1 MLSITVLILFN
12 LYFYNANA
20 IKQHVDEGFYTIES
34 ELEKNKVLD
43 INEASIEPGVNLQI
57 WDKNNTIAQIFY
69 IREKENNFY
78 EICAV
83 CSGMALDVAGGQAT
97 HGQKVI
103 TWEPHGKDNQMWK
116 FEHCYDDA
124 FIIKSKLGNF
134 CLDVKEGNIN
144 NGTKVILWEP
154 NGQDNQIFKL
164 KNVDIDNQ
172 VTFKGLPNEGCS
184 CYLNTALQ
192 NLYHN
197 PSFRKQV
204 LDFEIPPNFKAK
216 GNARCMLP
224 AEYDNDLQKGYKSNL
239 DITRE
244 EKLNACNAI
253 LYATNFYFKY
263 LDGKIT
269 KSEFDENRN
278 SMALLLGYDG
288 NPRNS
293 FIIQS
298 LIEKACI
305 HAIKPNSRPEKDY
318 NSECF
323 VKSNFEILNWLH
335 HDDEF
340 YNALMSL
347 QDDDFYLEEH
357 FKIKIIRNTI
367 KTIFTMLENN
377 TFQKSEV
384 TDTLLESLGPNQ
396 TISGLKNSIIKHAKF
411 ITRSKNSKMLTK
423 DSNIE
428 LGPQNIGTNL
438 ISRIDS
444 SIALRRSRKESY
456 PPKFRLPLQD
466 NKFTVTFADR
476 INSKNRENF
485 IAEETIDLTNL
496 TADSL
501 TIFSNGQ
508 ELNKTK
514 FKLVSATIAT
524 GGHFYLYVNKDG
536 VWHQLNDAEHN
547 IVKWDDIKNDIETR
561 CETLTYE
568 LIE

>member
-1 MLSITVLILFN
+1 M
-12 LYFYNANA
+12 
-20 IKQHVDEGFYTIES
+20 
-34 ELEKNKVLD
+34 
-43 INEASIEPGVNLQI
+43 
-57 WDKNNTIAQIFY
+57 
-69 IREKENNFY
+69 
-78 EICAV
+78 
-83 CSGMALDVAGGQAT
+83 
-97 HGQKVI
+97 
-103 TWEPHGKDNQMWK
+103 
-116 FEHCYDDA
+116 
-124 FIIKSKLGNF
+124 
-134 CLDVKEGNIN
+134 N

-164 KNVDIDNQ
+164 KKVDIDNQ

-305 HAIKPNSRPEKDY
+305 HAINPSPIYEKNYTFKIDNNHNNFKIIANLYNDEEFRNIVMNLQDNDLYLKEHNQIKTLRSMFNMFADDPNAINKDY
-318 NSECF
+318 S
-323 VKSNFEILNWLH
+323 SNNTEVWLTNIFG
-335 HDDEF
+335 E
-340 YNALMSL
+340 YQTMSRL
-347 QDDDFYLEEH
+347 KNFTL
-357 FKIKIIRNTI
+357 KTI
-367 KTIFTMLENN
+367 KNIMRSRNPKLLTRDSVIIAQHTD
-377 TFQKSEV
+377 KS
-384 TDTLLESLGPNQ
+384 
-396 TISGLKNSIIKHAKF
+396 
-411 ITRSKNSKMLTK
+411 
-423 DSNIE
+423 
-428 LGPQNIGTNL
+428 NL
-438 ISRIDS
+438 ISCINNFIMDRVRITNS
-444 SIALRRSRKESY
+444 KE
-456 PPKFRLPLQD
+456 PTPKFRLPLKD
-466 NKFTVTFADR
+466 NKFIVTFGDR
-476 INSKNRENF
+476 PNGTKRENF
-485 IAEETIDLTNL
+485 TITENIDLKEL
-496 TADSL
+496 TDTSL